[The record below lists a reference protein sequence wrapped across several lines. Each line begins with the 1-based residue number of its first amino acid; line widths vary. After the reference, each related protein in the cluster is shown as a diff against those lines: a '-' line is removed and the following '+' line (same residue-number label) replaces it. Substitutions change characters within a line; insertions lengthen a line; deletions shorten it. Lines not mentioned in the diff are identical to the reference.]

1 MDTPTDPSGTGSGV
15 THTQPAG
22 PPTADHTP
30 LPPAAT
36 LPAVPAAPLAF
47 GKYEVVG
54 ELGEGGMGRVYKAVD
69 RELGRVVAVKVLR
82 TADPFEAGR
91 FRGEAEL
98 TARFDHPNIIHI
110 FEIESAADGRPY
122 LVLEFADGGSLD
134 KELKGQPQEPRRAA
148 EMIETLA
155 RAVQYAHEQGVIH
168 RDLKPANV
176 LRAKDGTL
184 KLTDFGL
191 AKQFEVSSGMTPSGA
206 VMGTPSY
213 MAPEQAEGKVKELGP
228 PTDVYGLG
236 AILYELLTGRPPFR
250 GVNMVD
256 TLEQVKWSDPA
267 PPSRLV
273 PRLPRDLGTICLK
286 CLAKAPGRRYATA
299 GQLADDLRR
308 WLNGETILARP
319 APAWE
324 RLWRAVRRRPW
335 QAATATVTVLAGL
348 ALAAGV
354 LVLMRQEEVRAFEH
368 KQHEVERLVAESKEK
383 AQRQLGDERRRNEE
397 KLRRR
402 GEQSLKAL
410 NGIRGLVLDGELS
423 RTPGLDPLHRALFAY
438 YKELIDGQREEGG
451 YDPADLA
458 DACVKI
464 GELVRRTGDKD
475 QARQAYATAEELYR
489 KLAVTDP
496 AYRARLADAR
506 LKGGRVAYE
515 LGDEAAA
522 AAACDEAR
530 RLWDAV
536 RREADTPEAKSGAAE
551 VRHLQG
557 ELLGDQRKFADAA
570 RAFNESIALRVELAA
585 ADRSRTAE
593 ELARLPA
600 DARRLAIQHLR
611 DLARGYGY
619 LGDVLLDDR
628 KVHDADRAYW
638 GSHHIREKLEA
649 ALTLVHKG
657 DRAGADLLDARMQLA
672 RSWSNFATSQTRHG
686 ALGTARHFAEKA
698 LDLQRKLVEASPN
711 NVEYRLD
718 LCNTLNRIAGL
729 NLLLDERD
737 GTDALLAQARDVPR
751 DDLSAKDGHSVGAR
765 GTLAEA
771 RVLRAQLLADSDREA
786 ARRELDRAADL
797 LDGLCRDKSASPSN
811 LFNRSAALALQSEF
825 GGSSDPRRDEA
836 LKVLE
841 GAVKDKQYRERH
853 PDDVRRMRAFRSLA
867 GDPRF
872 EAVVKQISP
881 E

>member
-1 MDTPTDPSGTGSGV
+1 MPP
-15 THTQPAG
+15 G
-22 PPTADHTP
+22 PLT
-30 LPPAAT
+30 
-36 LPAVPAAPLAF
+36 F
-47 GKYEVVG
+47 GRCEVVG
-54 ELGEGGMGRVYKAVD
+54 ELGEGGMGRVYKAID

-82 TADPFEAGR
+82 SADLFEAGR

-110 FEIESAADGRPY
+110 FEIATAPDGRPY
-122 LVLEFADGGSLD
+122 LVLEFAEGGSLD

-148 EMIETLA
+148 ETIETLA
-155 RAVQYAHEQGVIH
+155 RAVEYAHKQGVIH

-176 LRAKDGTL
+176 LRGKDGTL

-191 AKQFEVSSGMTPSGA
+191 AKEFEMSSGLTPSGA

-228 PTDVYGLG
+228 ATDVYGLG

-273 PRLPRDLGTICLK
+273 PRLPRDLATICLK

-299 GQLADDLRR
+299 SELADDLRR

-335 QAATATVTVLAGL
+335 QAATAAVTVLAAL
-348 ALAAGV
+348 ALAAGG
-354 LVLMRQEEVRAFEH
+354 LVLWRQEERREFEH
-368 KQHEVERLVAESKEK
+368 KQLETERLVAEHKQK
-383 AQRQLGDERRRNEE
+383 AQQQLDDERRRNEE
-397 KLRRR
+397 RLRKR

-423 RTPGLDPLHRALFAY
+423 RTPGLDSLNRALFAY
-438 YKELIDGQREEGG
+438 YKELIDGQKEEGG

-464 GELVRRTGDKD
+464 GELSRRTGDKD

-489 KLAVTDP
+489 TLAATDP
-496 AYRARLADAR
+496 SYRARLADVR
-506 LKGGRVAYE
+506 LKGGRVAFE
-515 LGDEAAA
+515 LGDDAAA
-522 AAACDEAR
+522 GAACDEAR
-530 RLWDAV
+530 RLWDQL
-536 RREADTPEAKSGAAE
+536 RTEADTPEAKSHAAE
-551 VRHLQG
+551 ARHLQG
-557 ELLGDQRKFADAA
+557 ELLDRQRKLAAAA
-570 RAFNESIALRVELAA
+570 RAFNESIVLRAELAG
-585 ADRSRTAE
+585 ADRSRTAA
-593 ELARLPA
+593 ELAALPA
-600 DARRLAIQHLR
+600 DARRLAIEHLR

-628 KVHDADRAYW
+628 KIHDADRAYW
-638 GSHHIREKLEA
+638 NSHQIREKVEV
-649 ALTLVHKG
+649 ALALLHKSAG
-657 DRAGADLLDARMQLA
+657 DRAAGADLLDARMQLA
-672 RSWSNFATSQTRHG
+672 RSWGNFATSQTRHG

-698 LDLQRKLVEASPN
+698 LELQRKLVEASPN

-718 LCNTLNRIAGL
+718 LCDNLNRIAGL
-729 NLLLDERD
+729 NLLLGERD
-737 GTDALLAQARDVPR
+737 GIDALLAQALDVPR
-751 DDLSAKDGHSVGAR
+751 DDLSAKDGHSFGVR
-765 GTLAEA
+765 GTLAESHA
-771 RVLRAQLLADSDREA
+771 LRAQLFADTDREQ
-786 ARRELDRAADL
+786 ARRELERAADL
-797 LDGLCRDKSASPSN
+797 LAGLCDDHEASPTN
-811 LFNRSAALALQSEF
+811 LFNRAVVLALQAEF
-825 GGSSDPRRDEA
+825 GGSSDSRRAEA
-836 LKVLE
+836 LGVLE
-841 GAVKDKQYRERH
+841 RAVKEKQYRERH
-853 PDDVRRMRAFRSLA
+853 PDDVRRLRAFRSLT

-872 EAVVKQISP
+872 EGIVKQINP